1 MASRLRIP
9 LRARDDA
16 SMPLLDHLDEL
27 RTRIFKVGILFVI
40 ASIVAWF
47 FREQVFNFL
56 LAPADNVLDY
66 TLQFTNVT
74 SPIITDFKLALYT
87 GLMVT
92 LPVIFYQAWA
102 FVAPAVGEMG
112 RVFTYTLIGLA
123 SSLFIGGVAFAYFGV
138 LNITL
143 EFLLGW
149 GDGRYEQIITADA
162 YLSFITRFLLAFGV
176 AFEVPAATFV
186 GAKLGL
192 VDAAFMRKYRKH
204 AIMVNAL
211 VAAMITPAEPT
222 SMIALAIP
230 LILLYEVSIF
240 IAGRV
245 NPASAVTEPDTLDD
259 DDKYEDEDDE
269 YADEDEEDRNRD
281 RV

>member
-1 MASRLRIP
+1 MTSRLRIP
-9 LRARDDA
+9 LHPRDEAR
-16 SMPLLDHLDEL
+16 MTLVEHLDEL
-27 RTRIFKVGILFVI
+27 RSRILKVGIVFVA

-56 LAPADNVLDY
+56 LAPAEDVLDY
-66 TLQFTNVT
+66 QLQFTNVT
-74 SPIITDFKLALYT
+74 SPILTDLKLALYT
-87 GLMVT
+87 GLMVS
-92 LPVIFYQAWA
+92 LPVLFYQAWA

-112 RVFTYTLIGLA
+112 RLFTYTLIALA
-123 SSLFIGGVAFAYFGV
+123 SSLFVGGVAFAYFGV

-143 EFLLGW
+143 EFLIGW
-149 GDGRYEQIITADA
+149 GGDRYEQIITADA

-192 VDAAFMRKYRKH
+192 VDAAFMRKYRRH

-230 LILLYEVSIF
+230 LILLYEVSIL
-240 IAGRV
+240 IAAKV
-245 NPASAVTEPDTLDD
+245 NPMDEISDRIEPYDD
-259 DDKYEDEDDE
+259 EDEDLE
-269 YADEDEEDRNRD
+269 GSDEEERDRD